1 MAMKIALFTA
11 AFSSYPIE
19 RAFEAAAKYGYDGI
33 EIGGFRP
40 HAYAPDLA
48 RGGAAKIRELSS
60 RYNLPIVSDAPE
72 NTGSPYSLVFA
83 DKQMNQESLEY
94 FKLTLDMAKEI
105 GSEYC
110 MFACNHPGFGRYKE
124 DVKKLFIENM
134 RVLAEHAEKIGQTI
148 ILEPVTPYEG
158 TIITTSDDV
167 RWALDEVNSPRFK
180 CMLDLACPLTCGE
193 PVSAYFE
200 KMGDDIRKNLNGIA
214 DAQWFMTI
222 SGNSFAAK
230 SMSSSYESLKD
241 TFDDI
246 RDGKLQEDN
255 EAVIRQ
261 LENAQDQ
268 VAMAGESLY
277 IALTEMELN
286 GQGLSRSI
294 TALDRTIKELNL
306 RYDLGQISALTL
318 EQTKAGRTSALS
330 GQETLTMNICTYK
343 TQLEQMIGAELT
355 GKIKLQGLPQVT
367 GQQLAAMDLD
377 KDLAAAKEASYTL
390 FAAQRT
396 LDDARD
402 DFKDTAEANMYS
414 TGKYQYVAAQHQW
427 QAAQYTYN
435 AAVQS
440 FETSFR
446 TLYLQVKDY
455 QQVLQ
460 AAKTALAMEQD
471 NFAAAQKKHD
481 LGNLSDNALADAK
494 DKVSEAQDK
503 VDGAA
508 IDLFSAYNNYR
519 WAVDHGILN

>member
-1 MAMKIALFTA
+1 MMKDRRTIAAIL
-11 AFSSYPIE
+11 
-19 RAFEAAAKYGYDGI
+19 AAALTLTMCGVS
-33 EIGGFRP
+33 
-40 HAYAPDLA
+40 AV
-48 RGGAAKIRELSS
+48 AAEEADSS
-60 RYNLPIVSDAPE
+60 AASDSSVAVQADQSDASATVGGTPE
-72 NTGSPYSLVFA
+72 DSSAADTSAADSSQADASGEDQTAQDADTEEHPEPEIITPDAVGTVSFA
-83 DKQMNQESLEY
+83 NVSRRLRENNLSVLSLE
-94 FKLTLDMAKEI
+94 
-105 GSEYC
+105 
-110 MFACNHPGFGRYKE
+110 
-124 DVKKLFIENM
+124 ENIN
-134 RVLAEHAEKIGQTI
+134 AIKAID
-148 ILEPVTPYEG
+148 Y
-158 TIITTSDDV
+158 D
-167 RWALDEVNSPRFK
+167 
-180 CMLDLACPLTCGE
+180 
-193 PVSAYFE
+193 
-200 KMGDDIRKNLNGIA
+200 KMTDDIRKSLNGIA
-214 DAQWFMTI
+214 DAQWFLTI

-230 SMSSSYESLKD
+230 SMSSSYDSLKD

-286 GQGLSRSI
+286 GQTLSRSI

-330 GQETLTMNICTYK
+330 GQETLTMNIGTYK

-367 GQQLAAMDLD
+367 AQQLAAMDLD

-402 DFKDTAEANMYS
+402 DFKDTAEDYMYN
-414 TGKYQYVAAQHQW
+414 TGKYQYVTAQHQW

-460 AAKTALAMEQD
+460 AAKTALATEKD

>member
-1 MAMKIALFTA
+1 MMKDRRTIAAILAAALTLTMCGVSAVAAEEANSSAAPDSSVSAQADQTDSSAAVGGTPEDASSGDTA
-11 AFSSYPIE
+11 A
-19 RAFEAAAKYGYDGI
+19 ADGSQTDKAGEDQPPQDTQTEEHPEPELI
-33 EIGGFRP
+33 P
-40 HAYAPDLA
+40 PDAVGTVSFANVSRRL
-48 RGGAAKIRELSS
+48 RENNLSV
-60 RYNLPIVSDAPE
+60 L
-72 NTGSPYSLVFA
+72 
-83 DKQMNQESLEY
+83 SLE
-94 FKLTLDMAKEI
+94 
-105 GSEYC
+105 
-110 MFACNHPGFGRYKE
+110 
-124 DVKKLFIENM
+124 ENIN
-134 RVLAEHAEKIGQTI
+134 AIKAID
-148 ILEPVTPYEG
+148 Y
-158 TIITTSDDV
+158 
-167 RWALDEVNSPRFK
+167 
-180 CMLDLACPLTCGE
+180 
-193 PVSAYFE
+193 E
-200 KMGDDIRKNLNGIA
+200 KMGDDIRKNLNSIA

-277 IALTEMELN
+277 IALTEMELK

-294 TALDRTIKELNL
+294 TALDRTIKELSL

-460 AAKTALAMEQD
+460 AAKTALATEQD

-494 DKVSEAQDK
+494 DKVSDAQDK

>member
-1 MAMKIALFTA
+1 MKDRRTIAAIL
-11 AFSSYPIE
+11 
-19 RAFEAAAKYGYDGI
+19 AAALTLTMCGVS
-33 EIGGFRP
+33 
-40 HAYAPDLA
+40 AV
-48 RGGAAKIRELSS
+48 AAEEADSS
-60 RYNLPIVSDAPE
+60 AASDSSVAVQADQSDASATVGGTPE
-72 NTGSPYSLVFA
+72 DSSAADTSAADSSQADASGEDQTAQDADTEEHPEPEIITPDAVGTVSFA
-83 DKQMNQESLEY
+83 NVSRRLRENNLSVLSLE
-94 FKLTLDMAKEI
+94 
-105 GSEYC
+105 
-110 MFACNHPGFGRYKE
+110 
-124 DVKKLFIENM
+124 ENIN
-134 RVLAEHAEKIGQTI
+134 AIKAID
-148 ILEPVTPYEG
+148 Y
-158 TIITTSDDV
+158 D
-167 RWALDEVNSPRFK
+167 
-180 CMLDLACPLTCGE
+180 
-193 PVSAYFE
+193 
-200 KMGDDIRKNLNGIA
+200 KMTDDIRKSLNGIA
-214 DAQWFMTI
+214 DAQWFLTI

-286 GQGLSRSI
+286 GQTLSRSI

-330 GQETLTMNICTYK
+330 GQETLTMNIGTYK

-367 GQQLAAMDLD
+367 AQQLAAMDLD

-402 DFKDTAEANMYS
+402 DFKDTAEDYMYN
-414 TGKYQYVAAQHQW
+414 TGKYQYVTAQHQW

-460 AAKTALAMEQD
+460 AAKTALATEKD

>member
-1 MAMKIALFTA
+1 MKDRRTIAAILAAALTLTMCGVSAVAAGEAGSSAAPDSSVSAQADQADSSAAVGGTAVGGTPEDASSGDTA
-11 AFSSYPIE
+11 ADSSQTDKVVE
-19 RAFEAAAKYGYDGI
+19 DQAAQDTQDTQTEEHPEP
-33 EIGGFRP
+33 EII
-40 HAYAPDLA
+40 APDAVGTVSFANVSRRL
-48 RGGAAKIRELSS
+48 RENNLSV
-60 RYNLPIVSDAPE
+60 L
-72 NTGSPYSLVFA
+72 
-83 DKQMNQESLEY
+83 SLE
-94 FKLTLDMAKEI
+94 
-105 GSEYC
+105 
-110 MFACNHPGFGRYKE
+110 
-124 DVKKLFIENM
+124 ENIN
-134 RVLAEHAEKIGQTI
+134 AIKAID
-148 ILEPVTPYEG
+148 Y
-158 TIITTSDDV
+158 
-167 RWALDEVNSPRFK
+167 
-180 CMLDLACPLTCGE
+180 
-193 PVSAYFE
+193 E
-200 KMGDDIRKNLNGIA
+200 KMGDDIRKSLNNIA

-230 SMSSSYESLKD
+230 SMSSSYDSLKD
-241 TFDDI
+241 SFDDI

-286 GQGLSRSI
+286 GQTLSRSI

-367 GQQLAAMDLD
+367 AQQLAAMDLD

-460 AAKTALAMEQD
+460 ASKTALATEKD

>member
-1 MAMKIALFTA
+1 MKDRRTIAAIL
-11 AFSSYPIE
+11 
-19 RAFEAAAKYGYDGI
+19 AAALTLTMCGVSAVAAEEADSS
-33 EIGGFRP
+33 
-40 HAYAPDLA
+40 AAPD
-48 RGGAAKIRELSS
+48 SS
-60 RYNLPIVSDAPE
+60 VAVQADQSDASATVGGTPE
-72 NTGSPYSLVFA
+72 DSSAADTSAADSSQADASGEDQTAQDADTEEHPEPEIITPDAVGTVSFA
-83 DKQMNQESLEY
+83 NVSRRLRENNLSVLSLE
-94 FKLTLDMAKEI
+94 
-105 GSEYC
+105 
-110 MFACNHPGFGRYKE
+110 
-124 DVKKLFIENM
+124 ENIN
-134 RVLAEHAEKIGQTI
+134 AIKAID
-148 ILEPVTPYEG
+148 Y
-158 TIITTSDDV
+158 D
-167 RWALDEVNSPRFK
+167 
-180 CMLDLACPLTCGE
+180 
-193 PVSAYFE
+193 
-200 KMGDDIRKNLNGIA
+200 KMTDDIRKSLNSIA

-286 GQGLSRSI
+286 GQTLSRSI

-330 GQETLTMNICTYK
+330 GQETLTMNIGTYK

-367 GQQLAAMDLD
+367 AQQLAAMDLD

-402 DFKDTAEANMYS
+402 DFKDTAEDYMYN
-414 TGKYQYVAAQHQW
+414 TGKYQYVTAQHQW

-460 AAKTALAMEQD
+460 AAKTALATEQD

>member
-1 MAMKIALFTA
+1 MKDRRTIAAIL
-11 AFSSYPIE
+11 
-19 RAFEAAAKYGYDGI
+19 AAALTLTMCGVSAVAAEEADSS
-33 EIGGFRP
+33 
-40 HAYAPDLA
+40 AAPD
-48 RGGAAKIRELSS
+48 SS
-60 RYNLPIVSDAPE
+60 VAVQADQSDASATVGGTPE
-72 NTGSPYSLVFA
+72 DSSAADTSAADSSQADASGEDQTAQDADTEEHPEPEIITPDAVGTVSFA
-83 DKQMNQESLEY
+83 NVSRRLRENNLSVLSLE
-94 FKLTLDMAKEI
+94 
-105 GSEYC
+105 
-110 MFACNHPGFGRYKE
+110 
-124 DVKKLFIENM
+124 ENIN
-134 RVLAEHAEKIGQTI
+134 AIKAID
-148 ILEPVTPYEG
+148 Y
-158 TIITTSDDV
+158 D
-167 RWALDEVNSPRFK
+167 
-180 CMLDLACPLTCGE
+180 
-193 PVSAYFE
+193 
-200 KMGDDIRKNLNGIA
+200 KMTDDIRKSLNSIA
-214 DAQWFMTI
+214 DAQWFLTI

-230 SMSSSYESLKD
+230 SMSSSYDSLKD

-367 GQQLAAMDLD
+367 AQQLAAMDLD

-402 DFKDTAEANMYS
+402 DFKDTAEDYMYN
-414 TGKYQYVAAQHQW
+414 TGKYQYVTAQHQW

-460 AAKTALAMEQD
+460 AAKTALATEQD

>member
-1 MAMKIALFTA
+1 MKDRRTIAAIL
-11 AFSSYPIE
+11 
-19 RAFEAAAKYGYDGI
+19 AAALTLTMCGVSAVAAGEADSS
-33 EIGGFRP
+33 
-40 HAYAPDLA
+40 AAPDSSVSVQA
-48 RGGAAKIRELSS
+48 DQADSSTAVGGTPEDSSAGDSSAADSGQTDKAGEDQAAQDTQDTQTEEHPEPEIIPPDAVGTVSFANVSRRLRENNLSV
-60 RYNLPIVSDAPE
+60 L
-72 NTGSPYSLVFA
+72 
-83 DKQMNQESLEY
+83 SLE
-94 FKLTLDMAKEI
+94 
-105 GSEYC
+105 
-110 MFACNHPGFGRYKE
+110 
-124 DVKKLFIENM
+124 ENIN
-134 RVLAEHAEKIGQTI
+134 AIKAID
-148 ILEPVTPYEG
+148 Y
-158 TIITTSDDV
+158 D
-167 RWALDEVNSPRFK
+167 
-180 CMLDLACPLTCGE
+180 
-193 PVSAYFE
+193 
-200 KMGDDIRKNLNGIA
+200 KMTDDIRKSLNSIA

-330 GQETLTMNICTYK
+330 GQETLTMNIGTYK

-367 GQQLAAMDLD
+367 DQQLAAMDLD

-460 AAKTALAMEQD
+460 ASKTALATEKD

>member
-1 MAMKIALFTA
+1 MKDRRTIAAIL
-11 AFSSYPIE
+11 
-19 RAFEAAAKYGYDGI
+19 AAALTLTMCGVS
-33 EIGGFRP
+33 
-40 HAYAPDLA
+40 AV
-48 RGGAAKIRELSS
+48 AAEEADSS
-60 RYNLPIVSDAPE
+60 AASDSSVAVQADQSDASATVGGTPE
-72 NTGSPYSLVFA
+72 DSSAADTSAADSSQADASGEDQTAQDADTEEHPEPEIITPDAVGTVSFA
-83 DKQMNQESLEY
+83 NVSRRLRENNLSVLSLE
-94 FKLTLDMAKEI
+94 
-105 GSEYC
+105 
-110 MFACNHPGFGRYKE
+110 
-124 DVKKLFIENM
+124 ENIN
-134 RVLAEHAEKIGQTI
+134 AIKAID
-148 ILEPVTPYEG
+148 Y
-158 TIITTSDDV
+158 
-167 RWALDEVNSPRFK
+167 
-180 CMLDLACPLTCGE
+180 
-193 PVSAYFE
+193 E
-200 KMGDDIRKNLNGIA
+200 KMGDDIRKKLNGTA
-214 DAQWFMTI
+214 ELQWGLIME
-222 SGNSFAAK
+222 GNSVSAHIL
-230 SMSSSYESLKD
+230 SSNYNALKD
-241 TFDDI
+241 SFDDI

-286 GQGLSRSI
+286 GQTLSRSI

-330 GQETLTMNICTYK
+330 GQETLTMNIGTYK

-367 GQQLAAMDLD
+367 AQQLAAMDLD

-414 TGKYQYVAAQHQW
+414 TGKYQYVTAQHQW

-460 AAKTALAMEQD
+460 AAKTALATEKD

>member
-1 MAMKIALFTA
+1 MMKDRRTIAAIL
-11 AFSSYPIE
+11 
-19 RAFEAAAKYGYDGI
+19 AAALTLTMCGVSAVAAEEADSS
-33 EIGGFRP
+33 
-40 HAYAPDLA
+40 AAPD
-48 RGGAAKIRELSS
+48 SS
-60 RYNLPIVSDAPE
+60 VAVQADQSDASATVGGTPE
-72 NTGSPYSLVFA
+72 DSSAADTSAADSSQADASGEDQTAQDADTEEHPEPEIITPDAVGTVSFA
-83 DKQMNQESLEY
+83 NVSRRLRENNLSVLSLE
-94 FKLTLDMAKEI
+94 
-105 GSEYC
+105 
-110 MFACNHPGFGRYKE
+110 
-124 DVKKLFIENM
+124 ENIN
-134 RVLAEHAEKIGQTI
+134 AIKAID
-148 ILEPVTPYEG
+148 Y
-158 TIITTSDDV
+158 D
-167 RWALDEVNSPRFK
+167 
-180 CMLDLACPLTCGE
+180 
-193 PVSAYFE
+193 
-200 KMGDDIRKNLNGIA
+200 KMTDDIRKSLNGIA
-214 DAQWFMTI
+214 DAQWFLTI
-222 SGNSFAAK
+222 SSNSFAAK

-286 GQGLSRSI
+286 GQTLSRSI

-460 AAKTALAMEQD
+460 AAKTALATEQD

>member
-1 MAMKIALFTA
+1 MKDRRTIAAIL
-11 AFSSYPIE
+11 
-19 RAFEAAAKYGYDGI
+19 AAALTLTMCGVS
-33 EIGGFRP
+33 
-40 HAYAPDLA
+40 AV
-48 RGGAAKIRELSS
+48 AAEEADSS
-60 RYNLPIVSDAPE
+60 AASDSSVAVQADQSDASAAVGGTPE
-72 NTGSPYSLVFA
+72 DSSAADTSAADSSQADASGEDQTAQDADTEEHPEPEIITPDAVGTVSFA
-83 DKQMNQESLEY
+83 NVSRRLRENNLSVLSLE
-94 FKLTLDMAKEI
+94 
-105 GSEYC
+105 
-110 MFACNHPGFGRYKE
+110 
-124 DVKKLFIENM
+124 ENINAIKAIDYDKM
-134 RVLAEHAEKIGQTI
+134 T
-148 ILEPVTPYEG
+148 
-158 TIITTSDDV
+158 DDV
-167 RWALDEVNSPRFK
+167 RKSLNS
-180 CMLDLACPLTCGE
+180 
-193 PVSAYFE
+193 
-200 KMGDDIRKNLNGIA
+200 IA

-286 GQGLSRSI
+286 GQTLSRSI

-330 GQETLTMNICTYK
+330 GQETLTMNIGTYK

-367 GQQLAAMDLD
+367 AQQLAAMDLD

-402 DFKDTAEANMYS
+402 DFKDTAEDYMYN
-414 TGKYQYVAAQHQW
+414 TGKYQYVTAQHQW

-460 AAKTALAMEQD
+460 AAKTALATEQD

>member
-1 MAMKIALFTA
+1 MKDRRTIAAIL
-11 AFSSYPIE
+11 
-19 RAFEAAAKYGYDGI
+19 AAALTLTMCGVSAVAAEEADSS
-33 EIGGFRP
+33 
-40 HAYAPDLA
+40 AAPDSSVA
-48 RGGAAKIRELSS
+48 VQADQADSSAAVGGTPEDSSAADTSAADSSQADASGEDQTAQDADTEEHPEPEIITPDAVGTVSFANVSRRLRENNLSV
-60 RYNLPIVSDAPE
+60 L
-72 NTGSPYSLVFA
+72 
-83 DKQMNQESLEY
+83 SLE
-94 FKLTLDMAKEI
+94 
-105 GSEYC
+105 
-110 MFACNHPGFGRYKE
+110 
-124 DVKKLFIENM
+124 ENIN
-134 RVLAEHAEKIGQTI
+134 AIKAID
-148 ILEPVTPYEG
+148 Y
-158 TIITTSDDV
+158 D
-167 RWALDEVNSPRFK
+167 
-180 CMLDLACPLTCGE
+180 
-193 PVSAYFE
+193 
-200 KMGDDIRKNLNGIA
+200 KMTDDIRKSLNGIA
-214 DAQWFMTI
+214 DAQWFLTI

-286 GQGLSRSI
+286 GQTLSRSI

-330 GQETLTMNICTYK
+330 GQETLTMNIGTYK

-367 GQQLAAMDLD
+367 AQQLAAMDLD

-402 DFKDTAEANMYS
+402 DFKDTAEDYMYN
-414 TGKYQYVAAQHQW
+414 TGKYQYVTAQHQW

-460 AAKTALAMEQD
+460 AAKTALATEQD

>member
-1 MAMKIALFTA
+1 MKDRRTIAAIL
-11 AFSSYPIE
+11 
-19 RAFEAAAKYGYDGI
+19 AAALTLTMCGVSAVAAEEADSS
-33 EIGGFRP
+33 
-40 HAYAPDLA
+40 AAPD
-48 RGGAAKIRELSS
+48 SS
-60 RYNLPIVSDAPE
+60 VAVQADQSDASATVGGTPE
-72 NTGSPYSLVFA
+72 DSSAADTSAADSSQADASGEDQTAQDADTEEHPEPEIITPDAVGTVSFA
-83 DKQMNQESLEY
+83 NVSRRLRENNLSVLSLE
-94 FKLTLDMAKEI
+94 
-105 GSEYC
+105 
-110 MFACNHPGFGRYKE
+110 
-124 DVKKLFIENM
+124 ENIN
-134 RVLAEHAEKIGQTI
+134 AIKAID
-148 ILEPVTPYEG
+148 Y
-158 TIITTSDDV
+158 D
-167 RWALDEVNSPRFK
+167 
-180 CMLDLACPLTCGE
+180 
-193 PVSAYFE
+193 
-200 KMGDDIRKNLNGIA
+200 KMTDDIRKSLNGIA

-286 GQGLSRSI
+286 GQTLSRSI

-330 GQETLTMNICTYK
+330 GQETLTMNIGTYK

-367 GQQLAAMDLD
+367 AQQLAAMDLD

-402 DFKDTAEANMYS
+402 DFKDTAEDYMYN
-414 TGKYQYVAAQHQW
+414 TGKYQYVTAQHQW

-460 AAKTALAMEQD
+460 AAKTALATEQD

>member
-1 MAMKIALFTA
+1 MKDRRTIAAIL
-11 AFSSYPIE
+11 
-19 RAFEAAAKYGYDGI
+19 AAALTLTMCGVSAVADG
-33 EIGGFRP
+33 E
-40 HAYAPDLA
+40 ANSSAAPD
-48 RGGAAKIRELSS
+48 SS
-60 RYNLPIVSDAPE
+60 VAVQADQSDASATVGGTPE
-72 NTGSPYSLVFA
+72 DSSAADTSAADSSQADASGEDQTAQDADTEEHPEPEIITPDAVGTVSFA
-83 DKQMNQESLEY
+83 NVSRRLRENNLSVLSLE
-94 FKLTLDMAKEI
+94 
-105 GSEYC
+105 
-110 MFACNHPGFGRYKE
+110 
-124 DVKKLFIENM
+124 ENIN
-134 RVLAEHAEKIGQTI
+134 AIKAID
-148 ILEPVTPYEG
+148 Y
-158 TIITTSDDV
+158 D
-167 RWALDEVNSPRFK
+167 
-180 CMLDLACPLTCGE
+180 
-193 PVSAYFE
+193 
-200 KMGDDIRKNLNGIA
+200 KMTDDIRKSLNGIA
-214 DAQWFMTI
+214 DAQWFLTI

-286 GQGLSRSI
+286 GQTLSRSI

-330 GQETLTMNICTYK
+330 GQETLTMNIGTYK

-367 GQQLAAMDLD
+367 AQQLAAMDLD

-402 DFKDTAEANMYS
+402 DFKDTAEDYMYN
-414 TGKYQYVAAQHQW
+414 TGKYQYVTAQHQW

-460 AAKTALAMEQD
+460 AAKTALATEQD

>member
-1 MAMKIALFTA
+1 MKNRRTIAAIL
-11 AFSSYPIE
+11 
-19 RAFEAAAKYGYDGI
+19 AAALTLTMCGVSAVADG
-33 EIGGFRP
+33 E
-40 HAYAPDLA
+40 ADSSAAPD
-48 RGGAAKIRELSS
+48 SS
-60 RYNLPIVSDAPE
+60 VAVQADQSDASATVGGTPE
-72 NTGSPYSLVFA
+72 DSSAADTSAADSSQADASGEDQTAQDADTEEHPEPEIITPDAVGTVSFA
-83 DKQMNQESLEY
+83 NVSRRLRENNLSVLSLE
-94 FKLTLDMAKEI
+94 
-105 GSEYC
+105 
-110 MFACNHPGFGRYKE
+110 
-124 DVKKLFIENM
+124 ENIN
-134 RVLAEHAEKIGQTI
+134 AIKAID
-148 ILEPVTPYEG
+148 Y
-158 TIITTSDDV
+158 D
-167 RWALDEVNSPRFK
+167 
-180 CMLDLACPLTCGE
+180 
-193 PVSAYFE
+193 
-200 KMGDDIRKNLNGIA
+200 KMTDDIRKSLNGIA
-214 DAQWFMTI
+214 DAQWFLTI

-286 GQGLSRSI
+286 GQTLSRSI

-367 GQQLAAMDLD
+367 GQQLSAMDLD

-402 DFKDTAEANMYS
+402 DFKDTAEDYMYN
-414 TGKYQYVAAQHQW
+414 TGKYQYVTAQHQW

-460 AAKTALAMEQD
+460 AAKTALATEQD

>member
-1 MAMKIALFTA
+1 MKDRRTIAAIL
-11 AFSSYPIE
+11 
-19 RAFEAAAKYGYDGI
+19 AAALTLTMCGVSAVAAEEADSS
-33 EIGGFRP
+33 
-40 HAYAPDLA
+40 AAPD
-48 RGGAAKIRELSS
+48 SS
-60 RYNLPIVSDAPE
+60 VAVQADQSDASATVGGTPE
-72 NTGSPYSLVFA
+72 DSSAADTSAADSSQADASGEDQTAQDADTEEHPEPELIPPDAVGTVSFA
-83 DKQMNQESLEY
+83 NVSRRLRENNLSVLSLE
-94 FKLTLDMAKEI
+94 
-105 GSEYC
+105 
-110 MFACNHPGFGRYKE
+110 
-124 DVKKLFIENM
+124 ENIN
-134 RVLAEHAEKIGQTI
+134 AIKAID
-148 ILEPVTPYEG
+148 Y
-158 TIITTSDDV
+158 D
-167 RWALDEVNSPRFK
+167 
-180 CMLDLACPLTCGE
+180 
-193 PVSAYFE
+193 
-200 KMGDDIRKNLNGIA
+200 KMTDDIRKSLNGIA
-214 DAQWFMTI
+214 DAQWFLTI

-286 GQGLSRSI
+286 GQTLSRSI

-330 GQETLTMNICTYK
+330 GQETLTMNIGTYK

-367 GQQLAAMDLD
+367 AQQLAAMDLD

-402 DFKDTAEANMYS
+402 DFKDTAEDYMYN
-414 TGKYQYVAAQHQW
+414 TGKYQYVTAQHQW

-460 AAKTALAMEQD
+460 ASKTALATEQD

>member
-1 MAMKIALFTA
+1 MGTVSFANVSRRL
-11 AFSSYPIE
+11 
-19 RAFEAAAKYGYDGI
+19 
-33 EIGGFRP
+33 
-40 HAYAPDLA
+40 
-48 RGGAAKIRELSS
+48 RENNLSV
-60 RYNLPIVSDAPE
+60 L
-72 NTGSPYSLVFA
+72 
-83 DKQMNQESLEY
+83 SLE
-94 FKLTLDMAKEI
+94 
-105 GSEYC
+105 
-110 MFACNHPGFGRYKE
+110 
-124 DVKKLFIENM
+124 ENIN
-134 RVLAEHAEKIGQTI
+134 AIKAID
-148 ILEPVTPYEG
+148 Y
-158 TIITTSDDV
+158 
-167 RWALDEVNSPRFK
+167 
-180 CMLDLACPLTCGE
+180 
-193 PVSAYFE
+193 E
-200 KMGDDIRKNLNGIA
+200 KMGDDIRKKLNGTA
-214 DAQWFMTI
+214 ELQWGLIME
-222 SGNSFAAK
+222 GNSVSAHIL
-230 SMSSSYESLKD
+230 SSNYNALKD
-241 TFDDI
+241 SFDDI
-246 RDGKLQEDN
+246 REGKLQEDN

-286 GQGLSRSI
+286 GQTLSRSI

-330 GQETLTMNICTYK
+330 GQETLTMNIGTYK

-367 GQQLAAMDLD
+367 TQQLAAMDLD

-402 DFKDTAEANMYS
+402 DFKDTAEDYMYN
-414 TGKYQYVAAQHQW
+414 TGKYQYVTAQHQW

-460 AAKTALAMEQD
+460 ASKTALATEKD

>member
-1 MAMKIALFTA
+1 MKDRRTIAAIL
-11 AFSSYPIE
+11 
-19 RAFEAAAKYGYDGI
+19 AAALTLTMCGVSAVAAEEADSS
-33 EIGGFRP
+33 
-40 HAYAPDLA
+40 AAPD
-48 RGGAAKIRELSS
+48 SS
-60 RYNLPIVSDAPE
+60 VAVQADQSDASATVGGTPE
-72 NTGSPYSLVFA
+72 DSSAADTSAADSSQADASGEDQTAQDADTEEHPEPEIITPDAVGTVSFA
-83 DKQMNQESLEY
+83 NVSRRLRENNLSVLSLE
-94 FKLTLDMAKEI
+94 
-105 GSEYC
+105 
-110 MFACNHPGFGRYKE
+110 
-124 DVKKLFIENM
+124 ENIN
-134 RVLAEHAEKIGQTI
+134 AIKAID
-148 ILEPVTPYEG
+148 Y
-158 TIITTSDDV
+158 D
-167 RWALDEVNSPRFK
+167 
-180 CMLDLACPLTCGE
+180 
-193 PVSAYFE
+193 
-200 KMGDDIRKNLNGIA
+200 KMTDDIRKSLNGIA
-214 DAQWFMTI
+214 DAQWFLTI

-286 GQGLSRSI
+286 GQTLSRSI

-330 GQETLTMNICTYK
+330 GQETLTMNIGTYK

-367 GQQLAAMDLD
+367 AQQLAAMDLD

-402 DFKDTAEANMYS
+402 DFKDTAEDYMYN
-414 TGKYQYVAAQHQW
+414 TGKYQYVTAQHQW

>member
-1 MAMKIALFTA
+1 MMKDRRTIAAIL
-11 AFSSYPIE
+11 
-19 RAFEAAAKYGYDGI
+19 AAALTLTMCGVSAVADG
-33 EIGGFRP
+33 E
-40 HAYAPDLA
+40 ADSSAAPD
-48 RGGAAKIRELSS
+48 SS
-60 RYNLPIVSDAPE
+60 VAVQADQSDASATVGGTPE
-72 NTGSPYSLVFA
+72 DSSAADTSAADSSQTDKAGEDQAAQDTQDSQTEEHPEPEIIPPDAVGTVSFA
-83 DKQMNQESLEY
+83 NVSRRLRENNLSVLSLE
-94 FKLTLDMAKEI
+94 
-105 GSEYC
+105 
-110 MFACNHPGFGRYKE
+110 
-124 DVKKLFIENM
+124 ENINAI
-134 RVLAEHAEKIGQTI
+134 RAID
-148 ILEPVTPYEG
+148 Y
-158 TIITTSDDV
+158 
-167 RWALDEVNSPRFK
+167 
-180 CMLDLACPLTCGE
+180 
-193 PVSAYFE
+193 E
-200 KMGDDIRKNLNGIA
+200 KMGDDIRKSLNNIA

-230 SMSSSYESLKD
+230 SMSSSYDSLKD

-286 GQGLSRSI
+286 GQTLSRSI

-460 AAKTALAMEQD
+460 AAKTALATEQD

>member
-1 MAMKIALFTA
+1 MKDRRTIAAIL
-11 AFSSYPIE
+11 
-19 RAFEAAAKYGYDGI
+19 AAALTLTMCGVSAVAAEEADSS
-33 EIGGFRP
+33 
-40 HAYAPDLA
+40 AAPD
-48 RGGAAKIRELSS
+48 SS
-60 RYNLPIVSDAPE
+60 VAVQADQSDASATVGGTPE
-72 NTGSPYSLVFA
+72 DSSAADTSAADSSQADASGEDQTAQDADTEEHPEPEIITPDAVGTVSFA
-83 DKQMNQESLEY
+83 NVSRRLRENNLSVLSLE
-94 FKLTLDMAKEI
+94 
-105 GSEYC
+105 
-110 MFACNHPGFGRYKE
+110 
-124 DVKKLFIENM
+124 ENIN
-134 RVLAEHAEKIGQTI
+134 AIKAID
-148 ILEPVTPYEG
+148 Y
-158 TIITTSDDV
+158 D
-167 RWALDEVNSPRFK
+167 
-180 CMLDLACPLTCGE
+180 
-193 PVSAYFE
+193 
-200 KMGDDIRKNLNGIA
+200 KMTDDIRKSLNGIA
-214 DAQWFMTI
+214 DAQWFLTI

-286 GQGLSRSI
+286 GQTLSRSI

-330 GQETLTMNICTYK
+330 GQETLTMNIGTYK

-460 AAKTALAMEQD
+460 ASKTALATEKD

>member
-1 MAMKIALFTA
+1 MSRRL
-11 AFSSYPIE
+11 
-19 RAFEAAAKYGYDGI
+19 
-33 EIGGFRP
+33 
-40 HAYAPDLA
+40 
-48 RGGAAKIRELSS
+48 RENNLSV
-60 RYNLPIVSDAPE
+60 L
-72 NTGSPYSLVFA
+72 
-83 DKQMNQESLEY
+83 SLE
-94 FKLTLDMAKEI
+94 
-105 GSEYC
+105 
-110 MFACNHPGFGRYKE
+110 
-124 DVKKLFIENM
+124 ENIN
-134 RVLAEHAEKIGQTI
+134 AIKAID
-148 ILEPVTPYEG
+148 Y
-158 TIITTSDDV
+158 
-167 RWALDEVNSPRFK
+167 
-180 CMLDLACPLTCGE
+180 
-193 PVSAYFE
+193 E
-200 KMGDDIRKNLNGIA
+200 KMGDDIRKSLNNIA

-230 SMSSSYESLKD
+230 SMSSSYDSLKD
-241 TFDDI
+241 SFDDI

-286 GQGLSRSI
+286 GQTLSRSI

-330 GQETLTMNICTYK
+330 GQETLTMNIGTYK

-367 GQQLAAMDLD
+367 AQQLAAMDLD

-460 AAKTALAMEQD
+460 ASKTALATEQD

>member
-1 MAMKIALFTA
+1 MKNRRTIAAIL
-11 AFSSYPIE
+11 
-19 RAFEAAAKYGYDGI
+19 AAALTLTMCGVSAVAAEEADSS
-33 EIGGFRP
+33 
-40 HAYAPDLA
+40 AAPD
-48 RGGAAKIRELSS
+48 SS
-60 RYNLPIVSDAPE
+60 VAVQADQSDASATVGGTPE
-72 NTGSPYSLVFA
+72 DSSAADTSAADSSQADASGEDQTAQDADTEEHPEPEIITPDAVGTVSFA
-83 DKQMNQESLEY
+83 NVSRRLRENNLSVLSLE
-94 FKLTLDMAKEI
+94 
-105 GSEYC
+105 
-110 MFACNHPGFGRYKE
+110 
-124 DVKKLFIENM
+124 ENIN
-134 RVLAEHAEKIGQTI
+134 AIKAID
-148 ILEPVTPYEG
+148 Y
-158 TIITTSDDV
+158 D
-167 RWALDEVNSPRFK
+167 
-180 CMLDLACPLTCGE
+180 
-193 PVSAYFE
+193 
-200 KMGDDIRKNLNGIA
+200 KMTDDIRKSLNGIA
-214 DAQWFMTI
+214 DAQWFLTI

-286 GQGLSRSI
+286 GQTLSRSI

-330 GQETLTMNICTYK
+330 GQETLTMNIGTYK

-367 GQQLAAMDLD
+367 TQQLAAMDLD

-402 DFKDTAEANMYS
+402 DFKDTAEDYMYN
-414 TGKYQYVAAQHQW
+414 TGKYQYVTAQHQW

-460 AAKTALAMEQD
+460 AAKTALATEQD

>member
-1 MAMKIALFTA
+1 MKNRRTIAAIL
-11 AFSSYPIE
+11 
-19 RAFEAAAKYGYDGI
+19 AAALTLTMCGVSAVADG
-33 EIGGFRP
+33 E
-40 HAYAPDLA
+40 ADSSAAPD
-48 RGGAAKIRELSS
+48 SS
-60 RYNLPIVSDAPE
+60 VSAQADQSDASATVGGTPE
-72 NTGSPYSLVFA
+72 DSSAADTSAADSSQADASGEDQTAQDADTEEHPEPEIITPDAVGTVSFA
-83 DKQMNQESLEY
+83 NVSRRLRENNLSVLSLE
-94 FKLTLDMAKEI
+94 
-105 GSEYC
+105 
-110 MFACNHPGFGRYKE
+110 
-124 DVKKLFIENM
+124 ENIN
-134 RVLAEHAEKIGQTI
+134 AIKAID
-148 ILEPVTPYEG
+148 Y
-158 TIITTSDDV
+158 D
-167 RWALDEVNSPRFK
+167 
-180 CMLDLACPLTCGE
+180 
-193 PVSAYFE
+193 
-200 KMGDDIRKNLNGIA
+200 KMTDDIRKSLNGIA
-214 DAQWFMTI
+214 DAQWFLTI

-286 GQGLSRSI
+286 GQTLSRSI

-330 GQETLTMNICTYK
+330 GQETLTMNIGTYK

-367 GQQLAAMDLD
+367 AQQLAAMDLD

-402 DFKDTAEANMYS
+402 DFKDTAEDYMYN
-414 TGKYQYVAAQHQW
+414 TGKYQYVTAQHQW

-460 AAKTALAMEQD
+460 AAKTALATEQD

>member
-1 MAMKIALFTA
+1 MKDRRTIAAIL
-11 AFSSYPIE
+11 
-19 RAFEAAAKYGYDGI
+19 AAALTLTMCGVV
-33 EIGGFRP
+33 R
-40 HAYAPDLA
+40 
-48 RGGAAKIRELSS
+48 RGGRGGGQLRRAGQLRVRPGRPDGQQLRRGGHPRGCLFRGYRRRQQPDRQGRRGPSRPGYPGFPDRGAPRAGDHPPDAVGTVSFANVSRRLRENNLSV
-60 RYNLPIVSDAPE
+60 L
-72 NTGSPYSLVFA
+72 
-83 DKQMNQESLEY
+83 SLE
-94 FKLTLDMAKEI
+94 
-105 GSEYC
+105 
-110 MFACNHPGFGRYKE
+110 
-124 DVKKLFIENM
+124 ENIN
-134 RVLAEHAEKIGQTI
+134 AIKAID
-148 ILEPVTPYEG
+148 Y
-158 TIITTSDDV
+158 
-167 RWALDEVNSPRFK
+167 
-180 CMLDLACPLTCGE
+180 
-193 PVSAYFE
+193 E
-200 KMGDDIRKNLNGIA
+200 KMGDDIRKSLNNIA

-230 SMSSSYESLKD
+230 SMSSSYDSLKD

-286 GQGLSRSI
+286 GQTLSRSI

-330 GQETLTMNICTYK
+330 GQETLTMNIGTYK

-367 GQQLAAMDLD
+367 AQQLAAMDLD

-402 DFKDTAEANMYS
+402 DFKDTAEDYMYN
-414 TGKYQYVAAQHQW
+414 TGKYQYVTAQHQW

-460 AAKTALAMEQD
+460 ASKTALAMEQD

>member
-1 MAMKIALFTA
+1 MKDRRTIAAIL
-11 AFSSYPIE
+11 
-19 RAFEAAAKYGYDGI
+19 AAALTLTMCGVSAVAAEEADSS
-33 EIGGFRP
+33 
-40 HAYAPDLA
+40 AAPD
-48 RGGAAKIRELSS
+48 SS
-60 RYNLPIVSDAPE
+60 VAVQADQSDASATVGGTPE
-72 NTGSPYSLVFA
+72 DSSAADTSAADSSQADASGEDQTAQDADTEEHPEPEIITPDAVGTVSFA
-83 DKQMNQESLEY
+83 NVSRRLRENNLSVLSLE
-94 FKLTLDMAKEI
+94 
-105 GSEYC
+105 
-110 MFACNHPGFGRYKE
+110 
-124 DVKKLFIENM
+124 ENIN
-134 RVLAEHAEKIGQTI
+134 AIKAID
-148 ILEPVTPYEG
+148 Y
-158 TIITTSDDV
+158 D
-167 RWALDEVNSPRFK
+167 
-180 CMLDLACPLTCGE
+180 
-193 PVSAYFE
+193 
-200 KMGDDIRKNLNGIA
+200 KMTDDIRKRLNNIA

-230 SMSSSYESLKD
+230 SMSSSYDSLKD
-241 TFDDI
+241 SFDDI

-286 GQGLSRSI
+286 GQTLSRSI
-294 TALDRTIKELNL
+294 TALDRTIKVLNL

-330 GQETLTMNICTYK
+330 GQETLTMNIGTYK

-367 GQQLAAMDLD
+367 AQQLAAMDLD

-402 DFKDTAEANMYS
+402 DFKDTAEDYMYN
-414 TGKYQYVAAQHQW
+414 TGKYQYVTAQHQW

-460 AAKTALAMEQD
+460 ASKTALATEKD

>member
-1 MAMKIALFTA
+1 MKDRRTIAAIL
-11 AFSSYPIE
+11 
-19 RAFEAAAKYGYDGI
+19 AAALTLTMCGVSAVAAEEADSSAASDSSVAVQADQSDASATVGGTPEDSSAGDSSAADSSQADKAGEDQAAQDTQDTQTEEHPEP
-33 EIGGFRP
+33 EII
-40 HAYAPDLA
+40 APDAVGTVSFANVSRRL
-48 RGGAAKIRELSS
+48 RENNLSV
-60 RYNLPIVSDAPE
+60 L
-72 NTGSPYSLVFA
+72 
-83 DKQMNQESLEY
+83 SLE
-94 FKLTLDMAKEI
+94 
-105 GSEYC
+105 
-110 MFACNHPGFGRYKE
+110 
-124 DVKKLFIENM
+124 ENIN
-134 RVLAEHAEKIGQTI
+134 AIKAID
-148 ILEPVTPYEG
+148 Y
-158 TIITTSDDV
+158 
-167 RWALDEVNSPRFK
+167 
-180 CMLDLACPLTCGE
+180 
-193 PVSAYFE
+193 E
-200 KMGDDIRKNLNGIA
+200 KMGDDIRKSLNNIA

-286 GQGLSRSI
+286 GHTLSRSI

-330 GQETLTMNICTYK
+330 GQETLTMNIGTYK

-460 AAKTALAMEQD
+460 AAKTALATEQD

>member
-1 MAMKIALFTA
+1 MMKDRRTIAAIL
-11 AFSSYPIE
+11 
-19 RAFEAAAKYGYDGI
+19 AAALTLTMCGVS
-33 EIGGFRP
+33 
-40 HAYAPDLA
+40 AV
-48 RGGAAKIRELSS
+48 AAEEADSS
-60 RYNLPIVSDAPE
+60 AASDSSVAVQADQSDASATVGGTPE
-72 NTGSPYSLVFA
+72 DSSAAGTSAA
-83 DKQMNQESLEY
+83 DSSQADASGEDQTAQDADTEEHPEPEIITPDAVGTVSFVNVSRRLRENNLSVLSLE
-94 FKLTLDMAKEI
+94 
-105 GSEYC
+105 
-110 MFACNHPGFGRYKE
+110 
-124 DVKKLFIENM
+124 ENIN
-134 RVLAEHAEKIGQTI
+134 AIKAID
-148 ILEPVTPYEG
+148 Y
-158 TIITTSDDV
+158 
-167 RWALDEVNSPRFK
+167 
-180 CMLDLACPLTCGE
+180 
-193 PVSAYFE
+193 E
-200 KMGDDIRKNLNGIA
+200 KMGDDIRKSLNNIA

-230 SMSSSYESLKD
+230 SMSSSYDSLKD
-241 TFDDI
+241 SFDDI

-286 GQGLSRSI
+286 GQTLSRSI

-330 GQETLTMNICTYK
+330 GQETLTMNIGTYK

-367 GQQLAAMDLD
+367 GQQLSAMDLD

-402 DFKDTAEANMYS
+402 DFKDTAEDYMYN
-414 TGKYQYVAAQHQW
+414 TGKYQYVTAQHQW

-460 AAKTALAMEQD
+460 AAKTALATEQD

>member
-1 MAMKIALFTA
+1 MKDRRTIAAIL
-11 AFSSYPIE
+11 
-19 RAFEAAAKYGYDGI
+19 AAALTLTMCGVSAVAAG
-33 EIGGFRP
+33 EAGSS
-40 HAYAPDLA
+40 AAPDSSA
-48 RGGAAKIRELSS
+48 AVQADQADASATVGGTPEDSSAADTSAADSSQADASGEDQTAQDADTEEHPEPEIITPDAVGTVSFANVSRRLRENNLSV
-60 RYNLPIVSDAPE
+60 L
-72 NTGSPYSLVFA
+72 
-83 DKQMNQESLEY
+83 SLE
-94 FKLTLDMAKEI
+94 
-105 GSEYC
+105 
-110 MFACNHPGFGRYKE
+110 
-124 DVKKLFIENM
+124 ENIN
-134 RVLAEHAEKIGQTI
+134 AIKAID
-148 ILEPVTPYEG
+148 Y
-158 TIITTSDDV
+158 D
-167 RWALDEVNSPRFK
+167 
-180 CMLDLACPLTCGE
+180 
-193 PVSAYFE
+193 
-200 KMGDDIRKNLNGIA
+200 KMTDDIRKSLNGIA
-214 DAQWFMTI
+214 DAQWFLTI
-222 SGNSFAAK
+222 GGNSFAAK

-286 GQGLSRSI
+286 GQTLSRSI

-330 GQETLTMNICTYK
+330 GQETLTMNIGTYK

-367 GQQLAAMDLD
+367 AQQLAAMDLD

-402 DFKDTAEANMYS
+402 DFKDTAEDYMYN
-414 TGKYQYVAAQHQW
+414 TGKYQYVTAQHQW

-460 AAKTALAMEQD
+460 ASKTALATEKD

>member
-1 MAMKIALFTA
+1 MKDRRTIAAIL
-11 AFSSYPIE
+11 
-19 RAFEAAAKYGYDGI
+19 AAALTLTMCGVSAVAAEEADSS
-33 EIGGFRP
+33 
-40 HAYAPDLA
+40 AAPDSSVA
-48 RGGAAKIRELSS
+48 VQADQPDASATVGGTPEDSSAADTSAADSSQADASGEDQTAQDADTEEHPEPEIITPDAVGTVSFANVSRRLRENNLSV
-60 RYNLPIVSDAPE
+60 L
-72 NTGSPYSLVFA
+72 
-83 DKQMNQESLEY
+83 SLE
-94 FKLTLDMAKEI
+94 
-105 GSEYC
+105 
-110 MFACNHPGFGRYKE
+110 
-124 DVKKLFIENM
+124 ENIN
-134 RVLAEHAEKIGQTI
+134 AIKAID
-148 ILEPVTPYEG
+148 Y
-158 TIITTSDDV
+158 D
-167 RWALDEVNSPRFK
+167 
-180 CMLDLACPLTCGE
+180 
-193 PVSAYFE
+193 
-200 KMGDDIRKNLNGIA
+200 KMTDDIRKSLNGIA
-214 DAQWFMTI
+214 DAQWFLTI

-286 GQGLSRSI
+286 GQTLSRSI

-330 GQETLTMNICTYK
+330 GQETLTMNIGTYK

-367 GQQLAAMDLD
+367 AQQLAAMDLD

-402 DFKDTAEANMYS
+402 DFKDTAEDYMYN
-414 TGKYQYVAAQHQW
+414 TGKYQYVTAQHQW

-460 AAKTALAMEQD
+460 ASKTALATEKD

>member
-1 MAMKIALFTA
+1 MKNRRTIAAILAAALTLTMCGVSAVADGEADSSAAPDSSVSAQADEADSSAAVGGTPEDASSGDTA
-11 AFSSYPIE
+11 ADSSQAGKTGE
-19 RAFEAAAKYGYDGI
+19 DQAAQDTQTEEHPEPELI
-33 EIGGFRP
+33 P
-40 HAYAPDLA
+40 PDAVGTVSFANVSRRL
-48 RGGAAKIRELSS
+48 RENNLSV
-60 RYNLPIVSDAPE
+60 L
-72 NTGSPYSLVFA
+72 
-83 DKQMNQESLEY
+83 SLE
-94 FKLTLDMAKEI
+94 
-105 GSEYC
+105 
-110 MFACNHPGFGRYKE
+110 
-124 DVKKLFIENM
+124 ENIN
-134 RVLAEHAEKIGQTI
+134 AIKAID
-148 ILEPVTPYEG
+148 Y
-158 TIITTSDDV
+158 D
-167 RWALDEVNSPRFK
+167 
-180 CMLDLACPLTCGE
+180 
-193 PVSAYFE
+193 
-200 KMGDDIRKNLNGIA
+200 KMTDDIRKSLNGIA
-214 DAQWFMTI
+214 DAQWFLTI

-286 GQGLSRSI
+286 GQTLSRSI

-330 GQETLTMNICTYK
+330 GQETLTMNIGTYK

-367 GQQLAAMDLD
+367 AQQLAAMDLD

-414 TGKYQYVAAQHQW
+414 TGKYQYVTAQHQW

-460 AAKTALAMEQD
+460 AAKTALATEQD
-471 NFAAAQKKHD
+471 NFTAAQKKHD

>member
-1 MAMKIALFTA
+1 MKDRRTIAAIL
-11 AFSSYPIE
+11 
-19 RAFEAAAKYGYDGI
+19 AAALTLTMCGVS
-33 EIGGFRP
+33 
-40 HAYAPDLA
+40 AV
-48 RGGAAKIRELSS
+48 AAEEADSS
-60 RYNLPIVSDAPE
+60 AASDSSVAVQADQSDASATVGGTPE
-72 NTGSPYSLVFA
+72 DSSAADTSAADSSQADASGEDQTAQDADTEEHPEPEIITPDAVGTVSFA
-83 DKQMNQESLEY
+83 NVSRRLRENNLSVLSLE
-94 FKLTLDMAKEI
+94 
-105 GSEYC
+105 
-110 MFACNHPGFGRYKE
+110 
-124 DVKKLFIENM
+124 ENIN
-134 RVLAEHAEKIGQTI
+134 AIKAID
-148 ILEPVTPYEG
+148 Y
-158 TIITTSDDV
+158 D
-167 RWALDEVNSPRFK
+167 
-180 CMLDLACPLTCGE
+180 
-193 PVSAYFE
+193 
-200 KMGDDIRKNLNGIA
+200 KMTDDIRKSLNGIA
-214 DAQWFMTI
+214 DAQWFLTI

-230 SMSSSYESLKD
+230 SMSSSYDSLKD

-286 GQGLSRSI
+286 GQTLSRSI

-460 AAKTALAMEQD
+460 ASKTALATEKD

>member
-1 MAMKIALFTA
+1 MMKDRRTIAAIL
-11 AFSSYPIE
+11 
-19 RAFEAAAKYGYDGI
+19 AAALTLTMCGVSAVAAEEADSS
-33 EIGGFRP
+33 
-40 HAYAPDLA
+40 AAPD
-48 RGGAAKIRELSS
+48 SS
-60 RYNLPIVSDAPE
+60 VAVQADQSDASATVGGTPE
-72 NTGSPYSLVFA
+72 DSSAADTSAADSSQADASGGDQTAQDADTEEHPEPEIITPDAVGTVSFA
-83 DKQMNQESLEY
+83 NVSRRLRENNLSVLSLE
-94 FKLTLDMAKEI
+94 
-105 GSEYC
+105 
-110 MFACNHPGFGRYKE
+110 
-124 DVKKLFIENM
+124 ENIN
-134 RVLAEHAEKIGQTI
+134 AIKAID
-148 ILEPVTPYEG
+148 Y
-158 TIITTSDDV
+158 D
-167 RWALDEVNSPRFK
+167 
-180 CMLDLACPLTCGE
+180 
-193 PVSAYFE
+193 
-200 KMGDDIRKNLNGIA
+200 KMTDDIRKKLNNIA

-230 SMSSSYESLKD
+230 SMSSSYDSLKD
-241 TFDDI
+241 SFDDI

-286 GQGLSRSI
+286 GQTLSRSI
-294 TALDRTIKELNL
+294 NALDRTIKVLNL

-330 GQETLTMNICTYK
+330 GQETLTMNIGTYK

-367 GQQLAAMDLD
+367 AQQLAAMDLD

-402 DFKDTAEANMYS
+402 DFKDTAEDYMYN
-414 TGKYQYVAAQHQW
+414 TGKYQYVTAQHQW

-460 AAKTALAMEQD
+460 AAKTALATEKD

>member
-1 MAMKIALFTA
+1 MMKDRRTIAAIL
-11 AFSSYPIE
+11 
-19 RAFEAAAKYGYDGI
+19 AAALTLTMCGVSAVAAEEADSS
-33 EIGGFRP
+33 
-40 HAYAPDLA
+40 AAPD
-48 RGGAAKIRELSS
+48 SS
-60 RYNLPIVSDAPE
+60 VAVQADQSDASATVGGTPE
-72 NTGSPYSLVFA
+72 DSSAADTSAADSSQADASGGDQTAQDADTEEHPEPEIITPDAVGTVSFA
-83 DKQMNQESLEY
+83 NVSRRLRENNLSVLSLE
-94 FKLTLDMAKEI
+94 
-105 GSEYC
+105 
-110 MFACNHPGFGRYKE
+110 
-124 DVKKLFIENM
+124 ENIN
-134 RVLAEHAEKIGQTI
+134 AIKAID
-148 ILEPVTPYEG
+148 Y
-158 TIITTSDDV
+158 D
-167 RWALDEVNSPRFK
+167 
-180 CMLDLACPLTCGE
+180 
-193 PVSAYFE
+193 
-200 KMGDDIRKNLNGIA
+200 KMTDDIRKRLNNIA

-230 SMSSSYESLKD
+230 SMSSSYDSLKD
-241 TFDDI
+241 SFDDI

-286 GQGLSRSI
+286 GQTLSRSI

-330 GQETLTMNICTYK
+330 GQETLTMNIGTYK

-367 GQQLAAMDLD
+367 AQQLAAMDLD

-402 DFKDTAEANMYS
+402 DFKDTAEDYMYS
-414 TGKYQYVAAQHQW
+414 TGKYQYVTAQHQW

-460 AAKTALAMEQD
+460 ASKTALATEKD

>member
-1 MAMKIALFTA
+1 MMKNRRTIAAIL
-11 AFSSYPIE
+11 
-19 RAFEAAAKYGYDGI
+19 AAALTLTMCGVSAVADG
-33 EIGGFRP
+33 E
-40 HAYAPDLA
+40 ADSSAAPD
-48 RGGAAKIRELSS
+48 SS
-60 RYNLPIVSDAPE
+60 VSAQADQSDASATVGGTPE
-72 NTGSPYSLVFA
+72 DSSAADTSAADSSQADASGEDQTAQDADTEEHPEPEIITPDAVGTVSFA
-83 DKQMNQESLEY
+83 NVSRRLRENNLSVLSLE
-94 FKLTLDMAKEI
+94 
-105 GSEYC
+105 
-110 MFACNHPGFGRYKE
+110 
-124 DVKKLFIENM
+124 ENIN
-134 RVLAEHAEKIGQTI
+134 AIKAID
-148 ILEPVTPYEG
+148 Y
-158 TIITTSDDV
+158 D
-167 RWALDEVNSPRFK
+167 
-180 CMLDLACPLTCGE
+180 
-193 PVSAYFE
+193 
-200 KMGDDIRKNLNGIA
+200 KMTDDIRKSLNGIA
-214 DAQWFMTI
+214 DAQWFLTI

-402 DFKDTAEANMYS
+402 DFKDTAEDYMYN
-414 TGKYQYVAAQHQW
+414 TGKYQYVTAQHQW

-460 AAKTALAMEQD
+460 AAKTALATEQD

>member
-1 MAMKIALFTA
+1 MKDRRTIAAIL
-11 AFSSYPIE
+11 
-19 RAFEAAAKYGYDGI
+19 AAALTLTMCGVS
-33 EIGGFRP
+33 
-40 HAYAPDLA
+40 AV
-48 RGGAAKIRELSS
+48 AAEEADSS
-60 RYNLPIVSDAPE
+60 AASDSSVAVQADQSDASAAVGGTPE
-72 NTGSPYSLVFA
+72 DSSAADTSAADSSQADASGEDQTAQDADTEEHPEPEIITPDAVGTVSFA
-83 DKQMNQESLEY
+83 NVSRRLRENNLSVLSLE
-94 FKLTLDMAKEI
+94 
-105 GSEYC
+105 
-110 MFACNHPGFGRYKE
+110 
-124 DVKKLFIENM
+124 ENIN
-134 RVLAEHAEKIGQTI
+134 AIKAID
-148 ILEPVTPYEG
+148 Y
-158 TIITTSDDV
+158 D
-167 RWALDEVNSPRFK
+167 
-180 CMLDLACPLTCGE
+180 
-193 PVSAYFE
+193 
-200 KMGDDIRKNLNGIA
+200 KMTDDIRKSLNGIA
-214 DAQWFMTI
+214 DAQWFLTI

-286 GQGLSRSI
+286 GQTLSRSI

-330 GQETLTMNICTYK
+330 GQETLTMNIGTYK

-367 GQQLAAMDLD
+367 AQQLAAMDLD

-402 DFKDTAEANMYS
+402 DFKDTAEDYMYN
-414 TGKYQYVAAQHQW
+414 TGKYQYVTAQHQW

-460 AAKTALAMEQD
+460 ASKTALATEKD

>member
-1 MAMKIALFTA
+1 MMKNRRTIAAIL
-11 AFSSYPIE
+11 
-19 RAFEAAAKYGYDGI
+19 AAALTLTMCGVSAVADG
-33 EIGGFRP
+33 E
-40 HAYAPDLA
+40 ADSSAAPD
-48 RGGAAKIRELSS
+48 SS
-60 RYNLPIVSDAPE
+60 VSAQADQSDASATVGGTPE
-72 NTGSPYSLVFA
+72 DSSAADTSAADSSQADASGEDQTAQDADTEEHPEPEIITPDAVGTVSFA
-83 DKQMNQESLEY
+83 NVSRRLRENNLSVLSLE
-94 FKLTLDMAKEI
+94 
-105 GSEYC
+105 
-110 MFACNHPGFGRYKE
+110 
-124 DVKKLFIENM
+124 ENIN
-134 RVLAEHAEKIGQTI
+134 AIKAID
-148 ILEPVTPYEG
+148 Y
-158 TIITTSDDV
+158 D
-167 RWALDEVNSPRFK
+167 
-180 CMLDLACPLTCGE
+180 
-193 PVSAYFE
+193 
-200 KMGDDIRKNLNGIA
+200 KMTDDIRKSLNGIA
-214 DAQWFMTI
+214 DAQWFLTI

-286 GQGLSRSI
+286 GQTLSRSI

-330 GQETLTMNICTYK
+330 GQETLTMNIGTYK

-367 GQQLAAMDLD
+367 AQQLAAMDLD

-402 DFKDTAEANMYS
+402 DFKDTAEDYMYN
-414 TGKYQYVAAQHQW
+414 TGKYQYVTAQHQW

-460 AAKTALAMEQD
+460 AAKTALATEQD

>member
-1 MAMKIALFTA
+1 MKDRRTIAAIL
-11 AFSSYPIE
+11 
-19 RAFEAAAKYGYDGI
+19 AAALTLTMCGVSAVADG
-33 EIGGFRP
+33 E
-40 HAYAPDLA
+40 ADSSAAPD
-48 RGGAAKIRELSS
+48 SS
-60 RYNLPIVSDAPE
+60 VSAQADQSDASAAVGGTPE
-72 NTGSPYSLVFA
+72 DSSAADTSAADSSQADASGEDQTAQDADTEEHPEPELIPPDAVGTVSFA
-83 DKQMNQESLEY
+83 NVSRRLRENNLSVLSLE
-94 FKLTLDMAKEI
+94 
-105 GSEYC
+105 
-110 MFACNHPGFGRYKE
+110 
-124 DVKKLFIENM
+124 ENINAIKAIDYDKM
-134 RVLAEHAEKIGQTI
+134 T
-148 ILEPVTPYEG
+148 
-158 TIITTSDDV
+158 DDV
-167 RWALDEVNSPRFK
+167 RKSLNS
-180 CMLDLACPLTCGE
+180 
-193 PVSAYFE
+193 
-200 KMGDDIRKNLNGIA
+200 IA

-286 GQGLSRSI
+286 GQTLSRSI

-330 GQETLTMNICTYK
+330 GQETLTMNIGTYK

-367 GQQLAAMDLD
+367 AQQLAAMDLD

-402 DFKDTAEANMYS
+402 DFKDTAEDYMYN
-414 TGKYQYVAAQHQW
+414 TGKYQYVTAQHQW

-460 AAKTALAMEQD
+460 AAKTALATEKD

>member
-1 MAMKIALFTA
+1 MMKDRRTIAAILAAALTLTMCGVSAVAAGEANSSAAPDSSVSAQADQADSSAAVGGTPEDASSGDTA
-11 AFSSYPIE
+11 ADSSQTDKVVE
-19 RAFEAAAKYGYDGI
+19 DQAAQDTQDTQTEEHPEPELI
-33 EIGGFRP
+33 P
-40 HAYAPDLA
+40 PDAVGTVSFANVSRRL
-48 RGGAAKIRELSS
+48 RENNLSV
-60 RYNLPIVSDAPE
+60 L
-72 NTGSPYSLVFA
+72 
-83 DKQMNQESLEY
+83 SLE
-94 FKLTLDMAKEI
+94 
-105 GSEYC
+105 
-110 MFACNHPGFGRYKE
+110 
-124 DVKKLFIENM
+124 ENIN
-134 RVLAEHAEKIGQTI
+134 AIKAID
-148 ILEPVTPYEG
+148 Y
-158 TIITTSDDV
+158 
-167 RWALDEVNSPRFK
+167 
-180 CMLDLACPLTCGE
+180 
-193 PVSAYFE
+193 E
-200 KMGDDIRKNLNGIA
+200 KMGDDIRKRLNGIA
-214 DAQWFMTI
+214 DYQWYLIMKDQSIAAQ
-222 SGNSFAAK
+222 SL
-230 SMSSSYESLKD
+230 SSSYNSLKD

-286 GQGLSRSI
+286 GQTLSRSI

-330 GQETLTMNICTYK
+330 GQETLTMNIGTYK

-367 GQQLAAMDLD
+367 AQQLAAMDLD

-402 DFKDTAEANMYS
+402 DFKDTAEDYMYN
-414 TGKYQYVAAQHQW
+414 TGKYQYVTAQHQW

-460 AAKTALAMEQD
+460 ASKTALATEKD

>member
-1 MAMKIALFTA
+1 MMKDRRTIAAIL
-11 AFSSYPIE
+11 
-19 RAFEAAAKYGYDGI
+19 AAALTLTMCGVSAVAAEEADSS
-33 EIGGFRP
+33 
-40 HAYAPDLA
+40 AAPD
-48 RGGAAKIRELSS
+48 SS
-60 RYNLPIVSDAPE
+60 VAVQADQSDASATVGGTPE
-72 NTGSPYSLVFA
+72 DSSAADTSAADSSQADASGEDQTAQDADTEEHPEPEIITPDAVGTVSFA
-83 DKQMNQESLEY
+83 NVSRRLRENNLSVLSLE
-94 FKLTLDMAKEI
+94 
-105 GSEYC
+105 
-110 MFACNHPGFGRYKE
+110 
-124 DVKKLFIENM
+124 ENIN
-134 RVLAEHAEKIGQTI
+134 AIKAID
-148 ILEPVTPYEG
+148 Y
-158 TIITTSDDV
+158 D
-167 RWALDEVNSPRFK
+167 
-180 CMLDLACPLTCGE
+180 
-193 PVSAYFE
+193 
-200 KMGDDIRKNLNGIA
+200 KMTDDIRKSLNGIA
-214 DAQWFMTI
+214 DAQWFLTI

-230 SMSSSYESLKD
+230 SMSSSYDSLKD

-286 GQGLSRSI
+286 GQTLSRSI

-330 GQETLTMNICTYK
+330 GQETLTMNIGTYK

-367 GQQLAAMDLD
+367 AQQLAAMDLD

-402 DFKDTAEANMYS
+402 DFKDTAEDYMYN
-414 TGKYQYVAAQHQW
+414 TGKYQYVTAQHQW

-460 AAKTALAMEQD
+460 ASKTALATEKD

>member
-1 MAMKIALFTA
+1 MKDRRTIAAIL
-11 AFSSYPIE
+11 
-19 RAFEAAAKYGYDGI
+19 AAALTLTMCGVSAVADG
-33 EIGGFRP
+33 E
-40 HAYAPDLA
+40 ADSSAAPDSS
-48 RGGAAKIRELSS
+48 AA
-60 RYNLPIVSDAPE
+60 VQADQSDASATVGGTPE
-72 NTGSPYSLVFA
+72 DSSAADTSAADSSQADASGEDQTAQDADTEEHPEPEIITPDAVGTVSFA
-83 DKQMNQESLEY
+83 NVSRRLRENNLSVLSLE
-94 FKLTLDMAKEI
+94 
-105 GSEYC
+105 
-110 MFACNHPGFGRYKE
+110 
-124 DVKKLFIENM
+124 ENIN
-134 RVLAEHAEKIGQTI
+134 AIKAID
-148 ILEPVTPYEG
+148 Y
-158 TIITTSDDV
+158 D
-167 RWALDEVNSPRFK
+167 
-180 CMLDLACPLTCGE
+180 
-193 PVSAYFE
+193 
-200 KMGDDIRKNLNGIA
+200 KMTDDIRKSLNGIA
-214 DAQWFMTI
+214 DAQWFLTI

-230 SMSSSYESLKD
+230 SMSSSYDSLKD

-286 GQGLSRSI
+286 GQTLSRSI

-330 GQETLTMNICTYK
+330 GQETLTMNIGTYK

-367 GQQLAAMDLD
+367 AQQLAAMDLD

-402 DFKDTAEANMYS
+402 DFKDTAEDYMYN
-414 TGKYQYVAAQHQW
+414 TGKYQYVTAQHQW

-460 AAKTALAMEQD
+460 ASKTALATEKD